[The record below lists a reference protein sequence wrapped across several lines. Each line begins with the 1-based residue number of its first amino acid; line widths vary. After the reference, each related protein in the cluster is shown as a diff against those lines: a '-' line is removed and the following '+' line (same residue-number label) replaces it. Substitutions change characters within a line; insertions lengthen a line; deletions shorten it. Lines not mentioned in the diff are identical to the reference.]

1 MLTQLAQLSLRKSLP
16 LLLGLFALLFTL
28 LLTTLYLPRSIDKE
42 LHAWRSHT
50 NQLLVLLQSTLS
62 DHLRHGRQAELET
75 TLADFASLQG
85 IRSAMVIDPQLR
97 VLATTRLGVGPQ
109 QLGIAV
115 DRVLA
120 QLAQLASGHPAWLKH
135 EGQRYL
141 AILPLGQTRQHS
153 GGSGEAL
160 LVDLDFSPLLNQTRF
175 EAWLYLGQIL
185 VLLLLLGLFL
195 NRLYHRL
202 ITRRLARIER
212 AARRFAADQQPQP
225 AAVGGHDEIGQ
236 LAETF
241 SQMMGQLHKRQLA
254 LQDSEQLMRD
264 LFDSSP
270 VGMLVVG
277 GGGLCVEQVNPA
289 AAALFGCAPEDLSG
303 RHPRNRLLKGDSLKR
318 LLRTPANTPV
328 ELTSLREGRELPL
341 EITWTPFMR
350 NGTQHYLLLLRDI
363 SERLQ
368 AEQRLRFLA
377 HFDPLTN
384 LANRHCLVQHL
395 EQLLAAN
402 APLSLMFLDIDHFKR
417 INDTLGHEVGDCLLV
432 EIAQRLTRLVPEQAL
447 VARSGGDE
455 FLLLLEEQTAEQARE
470 LAETLLHGFKTPLQ
484 IGQYECFVTSSIGI
498 ADFDGQGDATELLK
512 QADLALYAAKDAGRN
527 RLAIYS
533 RPLGEAA
540 EHRLQLEQELRRAL
554 DQQEFVLHYQA
565 QIDDLGH
572 PQVMEALL
580 RWSSPR
586 RGLVLPGEF
595 IPVLEESGMI
605 IEATRWV
612 FREACRQARRWA
624 EQGYSLR
631 IAVNLSPLDFRQADL
646 AGSLLAILEEE
657 RTPPG
662 LLELEIT
669 ESALL
674 DAGEE
679 VQRTLARLK
688 AAGMPL
694 LLDDFGTGYASLTYL
709 QQFPFDGIKIDRQFV
724 AGLPESEHSV
734 ALVRGILTMAKHLG
748 LHVVAEGVSN
758 EHQATFLR
766 LNGCPSL
773 QGYHYC
779 RPQPA
784 AAIEH
789 GWNKDSS
796 RSLQPQGH

>member
-1 MLTQLAQLSLRKSLP
+1 MLTRLARLSLRKSLP
-16 LLLGLFALLFTL
+16 LVLGFFALIFTL
-28 LLTTLYLPRSIDKE
+28 LLTTLYLPRTIDKE

-75 TLADFASLQG
+75 ALADFASLQG
-85 IRSAMVIDPQLR
+85 IRWAMVADPQLR
-97 VLATTRLGVGPQ
+97 VLATTRLGLAPRH
-109 QLGIAV
+109 LGISAEQV
-115 DRVLA
+115 QA
-120 QLAQLASGHPAWLKH
+120 QMASGHPAWL
-135 EGQRYL
+135 EQAGRRYL
-141 AILPLGQTRQHS
+141 AVLPLGQTLQRSEES
-153 GGSGEAL
+153 GKAL
-160 LVDLDFSPLLNQTRF
+160 LVDLDFNPLLDRTRF

-185 VLLLLLGLFL
+185 VLLLLLGMLL
-195 NRLYHRL
+195 NRLYHSL
-202 ITRRLARIER
+202 ITRRLARIDR
-212 AARRFAADQQPQP
+212 AARRFAADQEPQP
-225 AAVGGHDEIGQ
+225 AAVEGHDEIGQ
-236 LAETF
+236 LAGTF
-241 SQMMGQLHKRQLA
+241 SQMMSQLHERQQA
-254 LQDSEQLMRD
+254 LQDSEQLMRE

-277 GGGLCVEQVNPA
+277 SGLCIEQANPA
-289 AAALFGCAPEDLSG
+289 AATLFGCAPADLPG
-303 RHPRNRLLKGDSLKR
+303 KRPRDHLLKGDSLKR

-328 ELTSLREGRELPL
+328 ELTGLRQGRELPL
-341 EITWTPFMR
+341 EVTWTPFMR
-350 NGTQHYLLLLRDI
+350 DGTRHYLLLLRDI
-363 SERLQ
+363 SARLQ
-368 AEQRLRFLA
+368 AEHRLRFLA
-377 HFDPLTN
+377 HFDPLTH
-384 LANRHCLVQHL
+384 LANRHCLVQRL
-395 EQLLAAN
+395 EQLLAAGT
-402 APLSLMFLDIDHFKR
+402 PLSLLFLDIDHFKR
-417 INDTLGHEVGDCLLV
+417 INDTLGHEVGDRLLV
-432 EIAQRLTRLVPEQAL
+432 EIARRLTRLVPEQAL

-455 FLLLLEEQTAEQARE
+455 FLLLLEKRTAEQACE
-470 LAETLLHGFKTPLQ
+470 LAEALLHGFKAPLQ
-484 IGQYECFVTSSIGI
+484 VGQYECFVTPSIGI
-498 ADFDGQGDATELLK
+498 AGCDGQGDATDLLK

-540 EHRLQLEQELRRAL
+540 ERRLQLEHELRRAL
-554 DQQEFVLHYQA
+554 DQQEFILHYQA
-565 QIDDLGH
+565 QVDDQGR

-580 RWSSPR
+580 RWHSPT

-624 EQGYSLR
+624 EQGHALR

-657 RTPPG
+657 QPPAG
-662 LLELEIT
+662 SLELEIT

-674 DAGEE
+674 DAGDE
-679 VQRTLARLK
+679 VQKTLARLK
-688 AAGMPL
+688 AVGMPL

-734 ALVRGILTMAKHLG
+734 ALVRGILTMARHLG

-758 EHQATFLR
+758 ERQAAFLR
-766 LNGCPSL
+766 FNGCPSL

-779 RPQPA
+779 RPQSA
-784 AAIEH
+784 ADIE
-789 GWNKDSS
+789 
-796 RSLQPQGH
+796 RSWSQEPPSGLQPLGH